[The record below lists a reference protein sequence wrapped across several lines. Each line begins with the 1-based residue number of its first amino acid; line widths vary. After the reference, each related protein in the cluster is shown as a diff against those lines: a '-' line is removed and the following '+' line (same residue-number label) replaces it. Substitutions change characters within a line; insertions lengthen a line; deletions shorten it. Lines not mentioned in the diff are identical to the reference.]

1 MRKKK
6 TMTAMA
12 PSTLRHSTLRHS
24 TLRDS
29 SLRDS
34 TLRDSTLRD
43 STPRPARL
51 HLTRRG
57 RIVLFLLVTI
67 PLVVAAFFVVTNGGQ
82 ATATNEHGSA
92 LQYVTVSSGQTLWQI
107 ASDVAPDSD
116 PREVVADI
124 VQLNQL
130 GSGDIQ
136 AGQRIAIPAEY
147 SH

>member
-12 PSTLRHSTLRHS
+12 PSTLRHSSLRPSALRPS
-24 TLRDS
+24 TL
-29 SLRDS
+29 
-34 TLRDSTLRD
+34 
-43 STPRPARL
+43 RPARL

-107 ASDVAPDSD
+107 AGDVAPDSD